1 MRCSLGAVI
10 VSVLDLMIESMGV
23 GWTFVLLSGLCVAV
37 APLLLV
43 IMFIG
48 PKFRRDRRERE
59 AALTRVDTCPPIA
72 NSDFLMFF
80 NGRTCSITVFQ
91 RLYMSF
97 NE

>member
-10 VSVLDLMIESMGV
+10 VSVLDLMIQAMGV

-59 AALTRVDTCPPIA
+59 ARRKAEKDAEKAAREA
-72 NSDFLMFF
+72 AQEHAE
-80 NGRTCSITVFQ
+80 RAQ
-91 RLYMSF
+91 
-97 NE
+97 